1 VVHPADLSAVE
12 LLAAYRAH
20 ELSPV
25 AVTAA
30 ALARIAALNAAVN
43 AFCLVDADAA
53 MEAAAASERRWA
65 RSEPCGLLD
74 GVPVSIKDLLLTRG
88 WPTLRGSH
96 TIDPAGPWDVD
107 APAVARVREH
117 GGVIVG
123 KTTTPELGW
132 KGVTDSPLAGV
143 TGNPWD
149 HTRTAGGSSGGS
161 AAAVALG
168 MAPLSLG
175 TDGGG
180 SVRIP
185 AAFSGVTTIKPT
197 WGRVPLYPPSPF
209 GVLSHIGPITRT
221 AEDAA
226 LLLDVVS
233 GADARDPWALAA
245 APSTVAGLDGQ
256 VAGLRVAAS
265 PTLGY
270 VDVDAGVAAAF
281 DAAVEVLAALGARV
295 EEVDPGFAD
304 PIAAFET
311 LWFAGAA
318 TSLAAVDGAD
328 RTRMDP
334 GLVDIA
340 EQGAR
345 TSAIDYLRA
354 LAVRN
359 ELGVRMGE
367 FHSRYDL
374 LLTPTLPI
382 PAFAAGVEV
391 PNGWPRRRWTSWTP
405 FTYPFNMTQQPA
417 ASVPCG
423 FASGLPVGLQIVG
436 PRHGDAHVLALAHAF
451 QQATDWHRRRPGLA
465 VATG

>member
-1 VVHPADLSAVE
+1 MVDPADLSAVE
-12 LLAAYRAH
+12 LVAAYRAL

-25 AVTAA
+25 EVTNAV
-30 ALARIAALNAAVN
+30 LARTVRLDPQVN
-43 AFCLVDADAA
+43 AFCLVEPVGAV
-53 MEAAAASERRWA
+53 EAARAAERRWA
-65 RSEPCGLLD
+65 RNEPCGLLD

-88 WPTLRGSH
+88 WPTLRGSD
-96 TIDPAGPWDVD
+96 TIDPAGPWDLD

-132 KGVTDSPLAGV
+132 KGVTDSPLTGV
-143 TGNPWD
+143 TRNPWNP
-149 HTRTAGGSSGGS
+149 TRTSGGSSGGS

-185 AAFSGVTTIKPT
+185 AGFCGVTTIKPT
-197 WGRVPLYPPSPF
+197 WGRVPLYPASPF
-209 GVLSHIGPITRT
+209 GVLSHVGPITRT
-221 AEDAA
+221 AADAA

-233 GADARDPWALAA
+233 GADARDPWTLASA
-245 APSTVAGLDGQ
+245 SPTVAELARPMSGLL
-256 VAGLRVAAS
+256 VAVS

-270 VDVDAGVAAAF
+270 VDVDPGVGAAF
-281 DAAVEVLAALGARV
+281 EAAVNVIATLGVRV

-304 PIAAFET
+304 PVAAFET

-318 TSLAAVDGAD
+318 TSLAPLGAAE
-328 RTRMDP
+328 RAKMDP
-334 GLVDIA
+334 GLVDVA

-345 TSAIDYLRA
+345 TSAVAYLQA
-354 LAVRN
+354 LALRN

-382 PAFAAGVEV
+382 PAFTAGVEV
-391 PNGWPRRRWTSWTP
+391 PEGFPRERWTSWTP

-436 PRHGDAHVLALAHAF
+436 PRHGDARVLALAHAF
-451 QQATDWHRRRPGLA
+451 QQATDWHSRVPPLLG
-465 VATG
+465 

>member
-1 VVHPADLSAVE
+1 VADPADLSAAE
-12 LLAAYRAH
+12 LVAAYRAR

-25 AVTAA
+25 DATTAV
-30 ALARIAALNAAVN
+30 LARITALNGRVN
-43 AFCLVDADAA
+43 AFCLVDEDTA
-53 MEAAAASERRWA
+53 MASATASEQRWA
-65 RSEPCGLLD
+65 SGEPCGLLD
-74 GVPVSIKDLLLTRG
+74 GVPVSIKDLLLTSG

-107 APAVARVREH
+107 APAVARVREQ
-117 GGVIVG
+117 GGVLVG

-132 KGVTDSPLAGV
+132 KGVTDSPLTGV
-143 TGNPWD
+143 TRNPWN
-149 HTRTAGGSSGGS
+149 TARTAGGSSGGS

-197 WGRVPLYPPSPF
+197 WGRVPLYPASPF
-209 GVLSHIGPITRT
+209 GVLSHLGPITRT
-221 AEDAA
+221 AADAA

-245 APSTVAGLDGQ
+245 APSFVAGLERTVPGM
-256 VAGLRVAAS
+256 RVAVS

-270 VDVDAGVAAAF
+270 AEVDGEIAAAF
-281 DAAVEVLAALGARV
+281 EAAVDVIAMLGVRV

-304 PIAAFET
+304 PLAAFET

-318 TSLAAVDGAD
+318 TSLAALGPQERAK
-328 RTRMDP
+328 MDP

-340 EQGAR
+340 GQGAH
-345 TSAIDYLRA
+345 TSAVEYLKA

-359 ELGVRMGE
+359 DLGVRMGE

-391 PNGWPRRRWTSWTP
+391 PEGWPRERWTSWTP

-436 PRHGDAHVLALAHAF
+436 PRHGDAQVLALAHAF
-451 QQATDWHRRRPGLA
+451 QMATDWHLNTPTLRG
-465 VATG
+465 

>member
-1 VVHPADLSAVE
+1 MDPADLSAVE
-12 LLAAYRAH
+12 LLAAYRVR

-25 AVTAA
+25 DVTRAVLSRIMRLDPQVNAYCVVESESATAA
-30 ALARIAALNAAVN
+30 AT
-43 AFCLVDADAA
+43 
-53 MEAAAASERRWA
+53 ASEQRWA
-65 RSEPCGLLD
+65 RGEPIGLLD
-74 GVPVSIKDLLLTRG
+74 GVPVSIKDLLLTKG
-88 WPTLRGSH
+88 WPTLRGSR
-96 TIDPAGPWDVD
+96 TIDPAGPWDAD
-107 APAVARVREH
+107 APAVARVREQ

-132 KGVTDSPLAGV
+132 KGVTDSPLTGV
-143 TGNPWD
+143 TRNPWNP
-149 HTRTAGGSSGGS
+149 TRTSGGSSGGS

-185 AAFSGVTTIKPT
+185 AGFCGVTTIKPT
-197 WGRVPLYPPSPF
+197 WGRVPLYPASPF

-221 AEDAA
+221 AADAA

-245 APSTVAGLDGQ
+245 TPSTFAGLDAP
-256 VAGLRVAAS
+256 VAGLRVAVS

-270 VDVDAGVAAAF
+270 VEVDAGVAAAF
-281 DAAVEVLAALGARV
+281 EAAVDVIAAMGARV
-295 EEVDPGFAD
+295 EEVDPGFTD
-304 PIAAFET
+304 PVAAFET
-311 LWFAGAA
+311 LWFVGAA
-318 TSLAAVDGAD
+318 ASLAPLGATE
-328 RTRMDP
+328 RAQMDP
-334 GLVDIA
+334 GLVAVA

-345 TSAIDYLRA
+345 TSSVDYVRA

-391 PNGWPRRRWTSWTP
+391 PEGSPRARWTSWTP

-417 ASVPCG
+417 ASVLCG

-436 PRHGDAHVLALAHAF
+436 PRHGDAAVLALAHAF
-451 QQATDWHRRRPGLA
+451 QQATKWHDRKPPLLR
-465 VATG
+465 